1 MGFGTVEL
9 ALLDLATLLSMVIGW
24 GTP

>member
-24 GTP
+24 GKL